1 MMTFIALHV
10 TTTPSYYQPPS
21 RLPSKRRCL
30 ADQRSICQWGA
41 RPGTALI
48 QKSLVDTSP
57 SRPERRMVAGPEQHA
72 LANFPARPHHFAGR
86 QAQHVVSGDQSPC
99 LENGLYVF
107 YRILQSK
114 FTLGNNSS
122 LREPQCVF
130 EPFDSGCHILFRSKG

>member
-1 MMTFIALHV
+1 MEHQTRGSPKTETLV
-10 TTTPSYYQPPS
+10 NTLPS
-21 RLPSKRRCL
+21 RR
-30 ADQRSICQWGA
+30 
-41 RPGTALI
+41 
-48 QKSLVDTSP
+48 
-57 SRPERRMVAGPEQHA
+57 ERRIVTNPKRHA
-72 LANFPARPHHFAGR
+72 PANFPARPHHFAGR

-130 EPFDSGCHILFRSKG
+130 EPFDGGGYTLFRSKG